1 VDRPVA
7 AFAVTP
13 VCIYRRRRYFTIS
26 LGHRPRNLIARKQAL
41 KARFTFGQVQKL
53 DESRFQRLAFGPSM
67 NLRCCPRLEIE
78 SKRHCHLIRTGLGAC
93 VAHLIREGAVD
104 TVTDPIGVETVI
116 RGGDDLHAITV
127 NIDIA

>member
-78 SKRHCHLIRTGLGAC
+78 CCVFGDKNIRHQQAC
-93 VAHLIREGAVD
+93 ATRALLFFENFVA
-104 TVTDPIGVETVI
+104 PFP
-116 RGGDDLHAITV
+116 
-127 NIDIA
+127 